1 MSITLVCF
9 LRIFSFTKE
18 SHHREESQRN
28 KNRQVSCVYW
38 GQLTDS
44 CVYTVA
50 GSTLM
55 GATCLKSKV
64 CSCGTKFGNLSQEI
78 KMDVHF
84 CIVHFC
90 TQSSYKKK
98 HTNTP
103 ILFVSSCMWLIWW
116 VFYSLFLHPRSL
128 YLPHC
133 HTQQLYVI
141 LKCTC
146 KLLYHRWFVLLQ
158 WDKVIYSS
166 TILNYFWLSIW
177 QLLLL
182 VTFQIKIWNWKYKKL
197 KE

>member
-18 SHHREESQRN
+18 SHHREESRRN
-28 KNRQVSCVYW
+28 KTRQVSCVYW

-44 CVYTVA
+44 CVYTVG

-55 GATCLKSKV
+55 GATCLKSRV

-98 HTNTP
+98 THKHTDF
-103 ILFVSSCMWLIWW
+103 IRF
-116 VFYSLFLHPRSL
+116 FLHVTDLMS
-128 YLPHC
+128 
-133 HTQQLYVI
+133 
-141 LKCTC
+141 
-146 KLLYHRWFVLLQ
+146 VLLSFFTS
-158 WDKVIYSS
+158 KVTLSAS
-166 TILNYFWLSIW
+166 LSHPATICHIKVHVQVTVPPVICASPVGQSY
-177 QLLLL
+177 LLKHY
-182 VTFQIKIWNWKYKKL
+182 T
-197 KE
+197 